1 MLLIEQDLKP
11 SSATPPCL
19 PVLQLSHNL
28 GLYDLES
35 RPSRLCVRKPK
46 ISNQLQL
53 QLRSLRSYSDH
64 IWPIWAT
71 WIKLQVDEI
80 DLERSLSDLGS
91 ILDHLQQYLLD
102 CHGAEN
108 PLTATKKPNVT
119 VYCDIENLHKV
130 IERHDVWNHGT
141 WKTC

>member
-1 MLLIEQDLKP
+1 LSQ
-11 SSATPPCL
+11 SAPTCPITYRY
-19 PVLQLSHNL
+19 NL

-64 IWPIWAT
+64 IWPIWVT

-119 VYCDIENLHKV
+119 VYCDIENLRKV
-130 IERHDVWNHGT
+130 NDMMSGTMELGRHVDVPGDHG
-141 WKTC
+141 